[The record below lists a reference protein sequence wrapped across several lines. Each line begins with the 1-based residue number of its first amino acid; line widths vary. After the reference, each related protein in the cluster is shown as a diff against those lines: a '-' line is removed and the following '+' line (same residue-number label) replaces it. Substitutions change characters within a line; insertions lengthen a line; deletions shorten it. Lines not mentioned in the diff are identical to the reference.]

1 MQRPLSFIYYLD
13 WWVSFYLKAMV
24 NIGFCSYMLPKL
36 SYIFSFVNIVLYMNM
51 KDQFLIFKITG
62 NINLAIYNKVG
73 N

>member
-1 MQRPLSFIYYLD
+1 MQRSLSFIYYLD
-13 WWVSFYLKAMV
+13 WWVSFYLKALV
-24 NIGFCSYMLPKL
+24 NIGFCCYMLPKL